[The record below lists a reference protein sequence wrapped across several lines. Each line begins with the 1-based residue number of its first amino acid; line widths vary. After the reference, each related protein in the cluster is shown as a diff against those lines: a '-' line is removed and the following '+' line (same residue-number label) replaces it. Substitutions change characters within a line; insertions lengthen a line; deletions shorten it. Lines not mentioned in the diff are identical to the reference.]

1 MSAPEGIRTPNLL
14 IRRDHKTPNRHHRR
28 RPLLAILAGVCAGHR
43 PEDAPGRGVTVV
55 VGSLPAPSGPGIVG
69 PILGPTTESAG
80 RGRPA
85 LNGVR
90 GPKRGAVSPSIVT
103 RATATTSP
111 TAGRGPRRRG
121 GHLCSSSAA
130 PRDELGGPRDSV
142 LSLGRRDKDDGLV
155 CGVFEVDQAKERRG
169 QSPRLLRYRPGQS
182 ALDVVAMTRERRSS
196 KDRDARSG
204 HPRVLRQRRPRP
216 ADPGGVGQHRRPLG
230 GAVRAALAGRTDGA
244 PRREGSGARPWHP
257 AGVDGD
263 SFNAVDNSASRCR

>member
-1 MSAPEGIRTPNLL
+1 MRN
-14 IRRDHKTPNRHHRR
+14 
-28 RPLLAILAGVCAGHR
+28 CA
-43 PEDAPGRGVTVV
+43 T
-55 VGSLPAPSGPGIVG
+55 
-69 PILGPTTESAG
+69 
-80 RGRPA
+80 
-85 LNGVR
+85 
-90 GPKRGAVSPSIVT
+90 SI
-103 RATATTSP
+103 
-111 TAGRGPRRRG
+111 
-121 GHLCSSSAA
+121 CSSSAA

-169 QSPRLLRYRPGQS
+169 QSRAVWGGPPEEGGCRAVVVPAVDLPEPARAVPPRLLRYRPGQS